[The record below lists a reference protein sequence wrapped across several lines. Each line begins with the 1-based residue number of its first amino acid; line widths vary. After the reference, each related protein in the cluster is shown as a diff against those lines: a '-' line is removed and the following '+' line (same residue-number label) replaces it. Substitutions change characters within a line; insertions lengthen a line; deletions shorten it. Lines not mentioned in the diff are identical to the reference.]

1 MTIFFEIIILAE
13 SSIFVRCKQF
23 ASAVPKRATQ
33 AFGFAPHRAEMRIFD
48 LVQKYVTTIE
58 IVCYLVRGTL
68 IDSPKNAMRAS
79 LHFPPSLHCLRELLR
94 GDRSHRTGDWPSDT
108 NCFTISL
115 SEWIR
120 LHVEAV
126 SRGGR
131 NADGR
136 GQGQGVPSG
145 DGTT

>member
-79 LHFPPSLHCLRELLR
+79 FHFPPSLHCLKELLR
-94 GDRSHRTGDWPSDT
+94 GGPGASHR
-108 NCFTISL
+108 
-115 SEWIR
+115 
-120 LHVEAV
+120 
-126 SRGGR
+126 
-131 NADGR
+131 
-136 GQGQGVPSG
+136 
-145 DGTT
+145 